1 VLPAV
6 SKDLD
11 NSSIETERTVV
22 ALSYDYG
29 ESAEKILGS
38 TLGAYFRNVSQRS
51 PEHMALI
58 SCHQNLRFTYGQ
70 LQERV
75 DEFARGMMQ
84 MGIERGDRIGIWS
97 TNNAQWLITKLAAAT
112 IGAIF
117 VNINPGYKASEL
129 DFVLK
134 QSGVKLL
141 VVIAE
146 SRGVSYLQILQELEP
161 GLFCLNGT
169 KHSNDQ
175 AQLQHLVVIEGAP
188 SASERVHTFD
198 EVCEVGRKADL
209 KGLHSRIN
217 ALDIDDPVNIQYT
230 SGTTGAPKGATL
242 SHHNLLNNG
251 WLAAKAMGLTSQSRF
266 CIPMPFYHCGGMVSS
281 ALATISVGGTIVIP
295 GPFFVEDTVLKAIS
309 QEKCTHLSGV
319 PTMFFAEL
327 EHPDFAQCDVSSMK
341 GGFMAGAPCP
351 VQLMRRVA
359 DHLNMH
365 EVVILYGLTE
375 ASPLMTCTTIADT
388 LEIRATTVGR
398 AIPAIELK
406 VIDTETGAI
415 VPRGK
420 QGELCTRGHGVM
432 IGYWNNPQ
440 ATAEAIDKKGWL
452 HSGDLAVMNTEG
464 YINITGRKKDMLIRG
479 GENIYPR
486 EIEEVLHDHS
496 SIAQAQVF
504 GIPDEKFGEIVGGWI
519 KLKAGCSLTEDE
531 LRDWLKDRIVH
542 FKIPSCVRFV
552 DQFPMTVTGKI
563 QKFAM
568 RAHMIKELGLEN
580 VESIRTA

>member
-6 SKDLD
+6 
-11 NSSIETERTVV
+11 NV
-22 ALSYDYG
+22 LSYDYG
-29 ESAEKILGS
+29 QSSEKILGS
-38 TLGAYFRNVSQRS
+38 TLGAYFRNISERA
-51 PEHMALI
+51 PAHMALI
-58 SCHQNLRFTYGQ
+58 SCHQNLRFTYRE

-146 SRGVSYLQILQELEP
+146 SRGVSYLQVLRELEP
-161 GLFCLNGT
+161 ALFSLDDTTRSG
-169 KHSNDQ
+169 DQ
-175 AQLQHLVVIEGAP
+175 SQLQHVVVIDGT
-188 SASERVHTFD
+188 SSDSKSVHTFD
-198 EVCEVGRKADL
+198 EVCDLGRNLDL
-209 KGLHSRIN
+209 KALHRRTD
-217 ALDIDDPVNIQYT
+217 ALDMDDAINIQYT

-251 WLAAKAMGLTSQSRF
+251 WFAAKAMGLTSQSRF

-295 GPFFVEDTVLKAIS
+295 GPFFAEDTVLKAIS
-309 QEKCTHLSGV
+309 QEKCSHLSGV

-359 DHLNMH
+359 DNLNMH

-432 IGYWNNPQ
+432 MGYWNNPQ
-440 ATAEAIDKKGWL
+440 ATTEAIDKQGWL
-452 HSGDLAVMNTEG
+452 HSGDLAVMNQEG

-486 EIEEVLHDHS
+486 EIEEVLHDHPG
-496 SIAQAQVF
+496 IAQAQAF
-504 GIPDEKFGEIVGGWI
+504 GIPDEKFGEILGVWI
-519 KLKAGCSLTEDE
+519 KLKAGSRLTEDE
-531 LRDWLKDRIVH
+531 LCEWMKERVIH

-552 DQFPMTVTGKI
+552 EQFPMTVTGKI
-563 QKFAM
+563 QKFVM
-568 RAHMIKELGLEN
+568 RAQMIKELGLEN